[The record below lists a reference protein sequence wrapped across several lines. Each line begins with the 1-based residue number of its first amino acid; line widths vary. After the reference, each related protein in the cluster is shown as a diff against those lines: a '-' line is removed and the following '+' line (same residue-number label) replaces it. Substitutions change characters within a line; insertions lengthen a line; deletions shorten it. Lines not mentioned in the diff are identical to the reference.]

1 MNFWKVYDV
10 GMPEDIC
17 DFKFENKRGYRVGG
31 DIHTKKC
38 SMSYG
43 DVVTFP
49 KILEAWNDF
58 VSGKRK
64 REDVNE
70 FATHLMDNLL
80 VLFDELKNNTYFHG
94 LYEEYVIC
102 DPKKRVIHKASVKDR
117 VVHRLLYNALYSY
130 FDKRYI
136 HDSYSCRVGKGAHKA
151 QARFRHFVDRV
162 SKNYTKQC
170 YVLKFDIKKCF
181 ESIDTEI
188 LKSILIWHVED
199 ERFKNLLF
207 TVIDSFKNGLPLGNL
222 TSQLF
227 INIYL
232 HELDWYC
239 KQTLKVCHYLRYADD
254 VIIVSGDKKYLEKL
268 HQSMA
273 FFIAQELHLETHKK
287 VISSVYSG
295 VDVLGLVFF
304 QKYERLRRSTER
316 RKKRRES
323 AALKW

>member
-1 MNFWKVYDV
+1 M
-10 GMPEDIC
+10 
-17 DFKFENKRGYRVGG
+17 
-31 DIHTKKC
+31 
-38 SMSYG
+38 
-43 DVVTFP
+43 
-49 KILEAWNDF
+49 
-58 VSGKRK
+58 
-64 REDVNE
+64 
-70 FATHLMDNLL
+70 NLL
-80 VLFDELKNNTYFHG
+80 VASLNERGHA
-94 LYEEYVIC
+94 
-102 DPKKRVIHKASVKDR
+102 PKATPRA
-117 VVHRLLYNALYSY
+117 
-130 FDKRYI
+130 
-136 HDSYSCRVGKGAHKA
+136 
-151 QARFRHFVDRV
+151 
-162 SKNYTKQC
+162 
-170 YVLKFDIKKCF
+170 
-181 ESIDTEI
+181 EMEI
-188 LKSILIWHVED
+188 IEMK
-199 ERFKNLLF
+199 
-207 TVIDSFKNGLPLGNL
+207 